1 MLQVLS
7 RPERLN
13 MLPEDYFL
21 RKQLLLK
28 DIKEELSLIISLVRN
43 NPYSSDL
50 KEYVKMIQNEIN
62 ELGYFCILPNPD
74 SINAEN
80 VYQRTLIHMQFLTER
95 DCKSLA
101 ADQYNNIDIFDLLG
115 EAICFHHNKVR
126 DLLIQL
132 LPDTEK
138 VNTELAKYEKYL
150 AVFKKAQITSLTNEE
165 TEILNKYFVRYKKKI
180 IELKERV
187 AL

>member
-1 MLQVLS
+1 MIQVIS
-7 RPERLN
+7 RAERLN

-21 RKQLLLK
+21 RKQFLLK
-28 DIKEELSLIISLVRN
+28 DVKEELSLIISLVRN

-62 ELGYFCILPNPD
+62 ELGFFCILPNPD
-74 SINAEN
+74 SVNAN
-80 VYQRTLIHMQFLTER
+80 QCYQQTLVHMKFLTEK
-95 DCKSLA
+95 DCKNLA
-101 ADQYNNIDIFDLLG
+101 NDQYHNIDIYDLLG
-115 EAICFHHNKVR
+115 EAICAHHNKVQ
-126 DLLIQL
+126 DLLIQFM
-132 LPDTEK
+132 PK
-138 VNTELAKYEKYL
+138 PELISEEITKYEKYL

-165 TEILNKYFVRYKKKI
+165 TEILNKYFVKYKNKI